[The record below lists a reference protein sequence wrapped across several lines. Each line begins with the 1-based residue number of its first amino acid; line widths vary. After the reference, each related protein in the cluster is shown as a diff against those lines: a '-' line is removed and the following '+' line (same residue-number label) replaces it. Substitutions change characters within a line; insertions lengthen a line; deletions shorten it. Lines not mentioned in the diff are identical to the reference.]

1 MRKHF
6 TAIILIIFCVAFAIY
21 TNYKNCY
28 KNVLTVYSPTKL
40 GLDLNKNRI
49 IDSDEIVCVDNLEAF
64 SLEPTD
70 KFVAKYSKEYN
81 LSKNDII
88 SLGYLAQ
95 EFVQKRIENS
105 DAKVKFTGKV
115 TTECRFADVTF
126 QDYDYK
132 TMLLH
137 SGFGISNGKVGDLEK
152 FRKNLASAR
161 KLHLVILNHN
171 SGKFHTLDCPYG
183 NVARDIVIIPERQ
196 LPTNAKPCK
205 FCHKTKSKNKKY
217 KFKKDFNI
225 FNLPQIPQPPMT
237 LTEGSI
243 TTYLTDFTRQLKPNN
258 ECKTAP
264 CKAFVN
270 LVDNSKTSIDIA
282 IFGYNEIPAITDAL
296 QKAKNRGVKIR
307 FIYDEPFDVLETY
320 YNDNRIIK
328 NLASVSASDRNL
340 RAKSSSN
347 YLMHNKFVIFDE
359 ATVYTG
365 SMNFSSTGLS
375 GYDVNDIVVIQSKE
389 VADLYQKEFE
399 QMLKGKFHTA
409 KEKLPNNRT
418 FKLGDTAIEIYF
430 SPKDKSSGRIV
441 QILKSAKKYIYVPA
455 FLITHQGISTELIN
469 AKNRGVD
476 VRIILDANSTST
488 KNSKHKIL
496 RSNGIQLKT
505 ENYAGKLH
513 SKMIIVDDEYLITGS
528 MNFSNSGEDKND
540 ENLLIINDSK
550 IAKLHKDFFLYL
562 WTMIPNK
569 YLKFNARPES
579 KESVGSC
586 SDSVDNNFNGKIDQA
601 EELCK

>member
-70 KFVAKYSKEYN
+70 EFVAKYSKEYN

-105 DAKVKFTGKV
+105 EAKVKFTGKV

-161 KLHLVILNHN
+161 KLHLVILNHH

-183 NVARDIVIIPERQ
+183 NVARDSVIIPERQ

-270 LVDNSKTSIDIA
+270 LVENSKTSIDIA

-307 FIYDEPFDVLETY
+307 FIYDEPFDVSGTY

-328 NLASVSASDRNL
+328 NLASVSVSDRNL

-359 ATVYTG
+359 AIVYTG

-375 GYDVNDIVVIQSKE
+375 GYDVNDIVVIKSKE
-389 VADLYQKEFE
+389 VADLYQKEFD

-418 FKLGDTAIEIYF
+418 FRLGDTSLEIYF

-441 QILKSAKKYIYVPA
+441 QILKNSKKYIYVPA

-476 VRIILDANSTST
+476 VRVILDANSTST

-496 RSNGIQLKT
+496 RSNGIPLKT

-528 MNFSNSGEDKND
+528 MNFSNSGENKND

-586 SDSVDNNFNGKIDQA
+586 SDGVDNNFNGKIDQA

>member
-70 KFVAKYSKEYN
+70 EFVAKYSKEYN

-105 DAKVKFTGKV
+105 EAKVKFTGKV

-137 SGFGISNGKVGDLEK
+137 SGFGISNGKVGDWEK

-161 KLHLVILNHN
+161 KLHLVILNHH

-183 NVARDIVIIPERQ
+183 NVARDSVIIPERQ

-243 TTYLTDFTRQLKPNN
+243 TTFLTDFTRQLKPNN

-307 FIYDEPFDVLETY
+307 FIYDEPFDVLGTY

-359 ATVYTG
+359 AIVYTG

-375 GYDVNDIVVIQSKE
+375 GYDVNDIVVIKSKE
-389 VADLYQKEFE
+389 VADLYQKEFD

-418 FKLGDTAIEIYF
+418 FRLGDTSLEIYF

-441 QILKSAKKYIYVPA
+441 QILKNSKKYIYVPA
-455 FLITHQGISTELIN
+455 FLITHQEISTELIN

-476 VRIILDANSTST
+476 VRVIIDANSTST

-496 RSNGIQLKT
+496 RSNGIPLKT

-528 MNFSNSGEDKND
+528 MNFSNSGENKND

-586 SDSVDNNFNGKIDQA
+586 SDGVDNNFNGKIDQA